1 MKMDDIIK
9 KVFNKETIL
18 YIIFGVL
25 TTVVDFVSFGFL
37 FYQVGLNEI
46 VANTIA
52 WIIAVIVAYV
62 TNKLYVFEK
71 DQHDVK
77 TLLRE
82 IVSFVL
88 ARLFSLFITNLFL
101 VFVKHVGMNMMLAK
115 ILISVVVV
123 ILNYFFS
130 KLFIFKKD

>member
-101 VFVKHVGMNMMLAK
+101 VFAKHVGMNMMLAK